1 MSIAVGLLVYA
12 AVLAWFGPRM
22 LTKLTDSGI
31 NPRLGVA
38 AWLTALGGVTAAWLA
53 AIVVVITDTFYG
65 LVSGPVW
72 TLCVE
77 FLGHAGQIDMAR
89 PAAATVAIA
98 LIGAALVLSAVASW
112 RIGRGLRK
120 LQSHSRRHARA
131 ARIVGSPTRWRDV
144 VLVQAEYPA
153 AYCVAG
159 RPRAI
164 VVTTAALAS
173 LKDDQLAAVLA
184 HEQAHLRGRHNA
196 VLMLLRAVAAGLPQV
211 PLLAAGHEA
220 VARLLEM
227 CADDAAAR
235 RYGPHPLLC
244 SLMTLVARP
253 SLPLSAL
260 GATTIAVLD
269 RASRL
274 ASPAPWGARWCDRVR
289 LSAAITLT
297 IAAPLLAAALCHH

>member
-1 MSIAVGLLVYA
+1 MSIAVGLLLYA
-12 AVLAWFGPRM
+12 AVVAWFGPRM

-31 NPRLGVA
+31 NPHLGVA

-53 AIVVVITDTFYG
+53 AIVVVIIDTFDG

-89 PAAATVAIA
+89 PAAATVALA

-120 LQSHSRRHARA
+120 LRSHSHQHASA
-131 ARIVGSPTRWRDV
+131 ARVVGSPTRWRDV
-144 VLVQAEYPA
+144 VVVQAEYPA

-184 HEQAHLRGRHNA
+184 HEQAHLRGRHHA
-196 VLMLLRAVAAGLPQV
+196 LLMLLRAVAAGVPLV
-211 PLLAAGHEA
+211 PLLAAGPDA

-235 RYGPHPLLC
+235 RHGPHPLLC
-244 SLMTLVARP
+244 GLMTLVARP
-253 SLPLSAL
+253 SLPFAAL

-274 ASPAPWGARWCDRVR
+274 AAPAPRGARWRDRVR
-289 LSAAITLT
+289 LCAAISLT
-297 IAAPLLAAALCHH
+297 VVTPLCAAALCHH